1 MREQIC
7 QELAREL
14 GISAPRL
21 YRWQKNMKKFG
32 RGSFPGKVIYN
43 EYQKR
48 TNAELK
54 ETQRRGQRRDIIKK

>member
-43 EYQKR
+43 EYQRKD
-48 TNAELK
+48 
-54 ETQRRGQRRDIIKK
+54 QC